1 MIELKNL
8 NKNARLTSSLLKI
21 MIIDDTTAFT
31 LQTREMFTSIAP
43 RYDFLNRLLSL
54 GQDKYWRK
62 RAVDFLE
69 PIGTD
74 HILDVATGTCDMIIE
89 IARRNLSV
97 KIFGIDFSQRMLDLG
112 RAKITQNDSNK
123 SVSFQIGSG
132 ECLPFANESFDG
144 VICAFGIRNFANM
157 QMGLREFYRVLKPGG
172 RIVILEFSVPQ
183 NQFLNTVYEWYFNLI
198 LPKIGNLISGHSNA
212 YTYLPESVANFPNQK
227 KFIEWIEKTGFKKV
241 SFAELTFGIV
251 SIHRGFKAS

>member
-1 MIELKNL
+1 MIELKNK
-8 NKNARLTSSLLKI
+8 NKNARLIYPYYKAMAI
-21 MIIDDTTAFT
+21 EGTTAFT

-43 RYDFLNRLLSL
+43 MYDFLNRLLSV

-62 RAVDFLE
+62 RAVDFLD
-69 PIGTD
+69 PMGTD
-74 HILDVATGTCDMIIE
+74 QILDVATGTCDMVIE
-89 IARRNLSV
+89 IAKRNLSV

-112 RAKITQNDSNK
+112 RAKITQDDSNK
-123 SVSFQIGSG
+123 WVSFHIGSG
-132 ECLPFANESFDG
+132 EYLPFANESFDG
-144 VICAFGIRNFANM
+144 VICAFGIRNFANV

-183 NQFLNTVYEWYFNLI
+183 NQFLNAVYDWYFNLI

-227 KFIEWIEKTGFKKV
+227 KFVEWIEKVGFKKV
-241 SFAELTFGIV
+241 SFTELTFGIV
-251 SIHRGFKAS
+251 SIHRGFKVS

>member
-1 MIELKNL
+1 
-8 NKNARLTSSLLKI
+8 
-21 MIIDDTTAFT
+21 MIIEDTTTFT

-43 RYDFLNRLLSL
+43 RYDFLNRLLSV

-62 RAVDFLE
+62 RAVDLLD
-69 PIGTD
+69 PMGRD
-74 HILDVATGTCDMIIE
+74 HILDVATGTCDILIE
-89 IARRNLSV
+89 IASRNLSV
-97 KIFGIDFSQRMLDLG
+97 RIFGIDFSQRMLDLG
-112 RAKITQNDSNK
+112 RTKVTQNNYDK
-123 SVSFQIGSG
+123 LISFQIGSG
-132 ECLPFANESFDG
+132 EYLPFANESFDG
-144 VICAFGIRNFANM
+144 VICAFGIRNFANV

-183 NQFLNTVYEWYFNLI
+183 NQFLNAVYEWYFNLI

-227 KFIEWIEKTGFKKV
+227 KFVEWIEKTGFKKV

-251 SIHRGFKAS
+251 SIHRGFKGS